1 MIFRPVFYS
10 IKIWF
15 CWPKNSKNFVT
26 FPWTW
31 FHHGDLGLGSL
42 SLDRNRIK
50 LDNKLGLSHFEKLP
64 LSYKGLN
71 KVRLNLNCGIRT
83 FMALND
89 QFTPILVSRRL
100 FVMNFFK
107 PWQSTKSQGSPDG
120 STRDRKIGTLGL
132 KRKMGQ
138 KWNEPFDLI
147 DKSESDSIPN
157 GKIVQFAIRSIT
169 SPTILS
175 RLNKTYD
182 FWRVNMINK
191 SFRCLILEDL
201 GHRPWGQ
208 TNNSRP
214 PFYIPFLYS
223 RNFIGRLPRYFS
235 SDGSFFGS
243 DISYH
248 RWRGRWIIEI
258 QIGRIQDYWIWSRP
272 NCRFGLG
279 QWLGQGYFCLFKCSN
294 GHVCFFKFNSKK
306 IMKKHENRAS

>member
-1 MIFRPVFYS
+1 MG
-10 IKIWF
+10 K
-15 CWPKNSKNFVT
+15 T
-26 FPWTW
+26 
-31 FHHGDLGLGSL
+31 D
-42 SLDRNRIK
+42 
-50 LDNKLGLSHFEKLP
+50 
-64 LSYKGLN
+64 GLN
-71 KVRLNLNCGIRT
+71 
-83 FMALND
+83 
-89 QFTPILVSRRL
+89 
-100 FVMNFFK
+100 
-107 PWQSTKSQGSPDG
+107 
-120 STRDRKIGTLGL
+120 
-132 KRKMGQ
+132 
-138 KWNEPFDLI
+138 EPLDLI

-191 SFRCLILEDL
+191 SFRRLILEDL

-223 RNFIGRLPRYFS
+223 RNFIGRLPWYFS
-235 SDGSFFGS
+235 SGGCFFGS

-248 RWRGRWIIEI
+248 RWRGGWIIEI
-258 QIGRIQDYWIWSRP
+258 QIGRIQDDWVWP
-272 NCRFGLG
+272 NNRFGLD